1 MDASLRDK
9 KSLRYATVDFNF
21 LSSLG
26 LEPVGCLVADQFRIR
41 TNNYRKARAQ
51 A

>member
-21 LSSLG
+21 LSSALN
-26 LEPVGCLVADQFRIR
+26 LMDAW
-41 TNNYRKARAQ
+41 
-51 A
+51 